1 MSEEQLAED
10 ISLHGN
16 LSLGLSEALSE
27 ILGKEVT
34 QIAILTALSMEGIK
48 LEADMNNVSS
58 TAVEYAIHLRHQ
70 DRISFEES
78 HD

>member
-27 ILGKEVT
+27 ILGREIT
-34 QIAILTALSMEGIK
+34 HIAILTALSMESIK

-58 TAVEYAIHLRHQ
+58 TAVEYAIHLRHK
-70 DRISFEES
+70 EKMES
-78 HD
+78 YEN

>member
-1 MSEEQLAED
+1 MSEKQLAED

-27 ILGKEVT
+27 ILGREITHITVL
-34 QIAILTALSMEGIK
+34 IALSMEGIK

-58 TAVEYAIHLRHQ
+58 TAVEYSIHLRHQ
-70 DRISFEES
+70 EKMKSYD
-78 HD
+78 